1 MAATDQQR
9 TVYGPYYR
17 LASETQDA
25 DAMVKQL
32 LSGELWGEAAR
43 FGIEPAA
50 KAYRGA
56 LPAGDEGFEFWAF
69 DAPDG
74 AHGVPVYWREPSEN
88 LVIDGSLGVAKLKI
102 AIVLV
107 TQSLHTHAP

>member
-1 MAATDQQR
+1 MAPTNQER
-9 TVYGPYYR
+9 TVYGPFYR
-17 LASETQDA
+17 LASESQHA

-32 LSGELWGEAAR
+32 LSGELWGEAGR
-43 FGIEPAA
+43 YGLEPAA

-56 LPAGDEGFEFWAF
+56 LPVGNEGFEFWAF

-74 AHGVPVYWREPSEN
+74 VHGTPVYWRRPSEN
-88 LVIDGSLGVAKLKI
+88 LVIDDRLGVAKLKI

-107 TQSLHTHAP
+107 TQSLHTYAP